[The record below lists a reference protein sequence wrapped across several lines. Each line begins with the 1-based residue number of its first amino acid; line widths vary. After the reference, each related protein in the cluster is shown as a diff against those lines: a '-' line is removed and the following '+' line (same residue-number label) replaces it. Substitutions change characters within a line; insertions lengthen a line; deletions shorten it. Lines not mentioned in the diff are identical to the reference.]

1 MGYQYGISIW
11 DIHGSRDTIYTMGI
25 QQTRYTMIYREK
37 PDIRESNM
45 AGKSPWP
52 KNFEVFVWK
61 NSTTNSVPLCTQWF
75 CWSLS
80 LLNGYFIGNIPYF
93 QTNQFFP
100 IETDT
105 FTVIAGWLLFL
116 LHVFAYVFGWFCN
129 SSQPIEQILTTM
141 LWLPWLEQWVL
152 ILLSQPSRGCWR
164 TPNSR
169 HFADFS
175 QWNRQRLP

>member
-1 MGYQYGISIW
+1 MVISPWNMGVYYHCGYQLDIACFYMGFHGYYHWYGISIW
-11 DIHGSRDTIYTMGI
+11 DINMGLGI
-25 QQTRYTMIYREK
+25 QWGFNKQ
-37 PDIRESNM
+37 DIPRKNRFLGIKHGWLESPP
-45 AGKSPWP
+45 GRKI
-52 KNFEVFVWK
+52 EVFILMEK
-61 NSTTNSVPLCTQWF
+61 STTINYCSPLKQKH
-75 CWSLS
+75 L
-80 LLNGYFIGNIPYF
+80 
-93 QTNQFFP
+93 
-100 IETDT
+100 
-105 FTVIAGWLLFL
+105 IAGWLLFL
-116 LHVFAYVFGWFCN
+116 FHVFAYVFGWFCN